1 MDEDD
6 LRAFVVSEN
15 LRKKRNAESWGP
27 EQEQLIISLYEKS
40 ESYRWM
46 HARSSSKIRRGGK
59 FLVYSSIAFSSVL
72 GLLNLLVTA
81 HTSSSNVLTYVTGA
95 LSLLGASL
103 STYEQLDNSMD
114 TASNHESAASNFA
127 SFMRTL
133 NLELSLNP
141 EDRRGFMDFLQIAK
155 AEYERMVTTAPNI
168 IDSILTEFAVKY
180 PNKRNVP
187 EIVAVEHP
195 MTIYKRNTATVDQ
208 NEYREIRKLYNMR
221 FGVMDGGPSSTQH
234 VSKPLTNRS
243 EDELSKIDADLSKLE
258 IV

>member
-1 MDEDD
+1 
-6 LRAFVVSEN
+6 
-15 LRKKRNAESWGP
+15 
-27 EQEQLIISLYEKS
+27 
-40 ESYRWM
+40 
-46 HARSSSKIRRGGK
+46 
-59 FLVYSSIAFSSVL
+59 
-72 GLLNLLVTA
+72 
-81 HTSSSNVLTYVTGA
+81 
-95 LSLLGASL
+95 
-103 STYEQLDNSMD
+103 MD

-133 NLELSLNP
+133 NIELSLNP

-168 IDSILTEFAVKY
+168 IDSILNEFVKQF

-221 FGVMDGGPSSTQH
+221 FGVLDGSSNPN
-234 VSKPLTNRS
+234 VSKPLTIRND
-243 EDELSKIDADLSKLE
+243 DELSKIDADLSRLE